1 MIVREPT
8 KKELL
13 WEIRQLLYK
22 LVYGNEAE
30 GIEPLV
36 KHKSNSNFD
45 CYKSLEKRIKQLE
58 EKVEYLETFKRIT
71 CPSIINPLS
80 SEPVPVSKPYEE
92 LPHIYHGHSDDTVM
106 FNKQY
111 EAHQK
116 AIDNILEG
124 SSIDDPKIK

>member
-1 MIVREPT
+1 MTIREPT

-30 GIEPLV
+30 GIKPLA
-36 KHKSNSNFD
+36 KHKQNSNFD
-45 CYKSLEKRIKQLE
+45 YYKSLEERIKKLE
-58 EKVEYLETFKRIT
+58 ERVTSLEYNRIT

-80 SEPVPVSKPYEE
+80 SEPVPVKNPYEE
-92 LPHIYHGHSDDTVM
+92 TPHIYSGHSDDTVM
-106 FNKQY
+106 LN
-111 EAHQK
+111 
-116 AIDNILEG
+116 

>member
-1 MIVREPT
+1 MTVREQT

-22 LVYGNEAE
+22 LVYGNESE
-30 GIEPLV
+30 GIEPLA
-36 KHKSNSNFD
+36 KHKNNSNFD
-45 CYKSLEKRIKQLE
+45 YYKSLEKRIKQLE

-71 CPSIINPLS
+71 YPSIINPLS

-92 LPHIYHGHSDDTVM
+92 LPHIYCGHSDDTVM
-106 FNKQY
+106 LN
-111 EAHQK
+111 
-116 AIDNILEG
+116 